1 MMESGGL
8 GPRNKEGTETCLCA
22 LFAENSVLL
31 FHRICGLLGAFL
43 HVVTYILC
51 TFFHRIAS
59 LVGRLLGIL
68 TGRLRT
74 LLRVFRYGFGALL
87 GILGRSLRALFG
99 VFGCGLRTFLGVF
112 GSILKFCTLPNSERR
127 CTDQN
132 EDKHHHPIEH
142 FHRILLT
149 GTRGGP

>member
-68 TGRLRT
+68 TGRLR
-74 LLRVFRYGFGALL
+74 
-87 GILGRSLRALFG
+87 ALFG
-99 VFGCGLRTFLGVF
+99 VFGYGLRTFLGVF
-112 GSILKFCTLPNSERR
+112 GRILHLCTLPNSEHR

-149 GTRGGP
+149 GTRGGPLSMLL